1 MRYNYNQNSIVMG
14 NIFKYTILILSSS
27 LLSAFIVYKFVK
39 DSELK
44 VSVEHTPKPRI
55 VQTNYP
61 VNAHPSIDF
70 TQAAEQSMS
79 AVVHIKSSTV
89 KKISPHSHYNP
100 FREFFGDDFFGPHMQ
115 QPNPQV
121 RVGTGSGVI
130 IDQAGYIVTNYHVIQ
145 NADDIE
151 ISLNDNRNYKA
162 EIVGIDPST
171 DLAVLKIE
179 EENLP
184 FLTLQNSDDVKVG
197 QWVLAVGN
205 PFDLNSTVTAG
216 IVSAKARNINI
227 IKGNSAIES
236 FIQTDAAVN
245 PGNSGGALVNLNG
258 ELVGINTAIA
268 SPTGAYSGY
277 AFAVPS
283 NIVSKV
289 VEDLIEFGSTQR
301 AYLGV
306 IIRNVDA
313 TLKQEIDLDLN
324 QGVYIQEVMPGSS
337 ADQSGIK
344 QGDVIIEIEDKPTPS
359 VPSLQEQLSAFR
371 PGDKVVVKLK
381 RDKKD
386 KVIEVVLKN
395 KDGKAELLHK
405 EEMQLMRK
413 LGIELTSL
421 NNAELK
427 ELELEN
433 GVRISKIYN
442 GKIARETNIK
452 EGFIITKIGDQKVKS
467 KNDIITLLQNK
478 NGGILIEGRYP
489 SSQEIYYYGLG
500 L

>member
-1 MRYNYNQNSIVMG
+1 MRYNCNQNSIVMG
-14 NIFKYTILILSSS
+14 NLFKYTILILSSS
-27 LLSAFIVYKFVK
+27 FLSAFIVYKIVK

-44 VSVEHTPKPRI
+44 VSAKYATLPSFVEK
-55 VQTNYP
+55 NYP
-61 VNAHPSIDF
+61 VNNNSNIDF
-70 TQAAEQSMS
+70 TKAAQQSMS
-79 AVVHIKSSTV
+79 AVVHIKSSSI
-89 KKISPHSHYNP
+89 KKISPHNHYNP

-115 QPNPQV
+115 NPNPQV

-130 IDQAGYIVTNYHVIQ
+130 INQTGYIVTNYHVIQ

-162 EIVGIDPST
+162 EIVGVDPST
-171 DLAVLKIE
+171 DLAVLKIDE
-179 EENLP
+179 LNLP

-197 QWVLAVGN
+197 EWVLAVGN
-205 PFDLNSTVTAG
+205 PFNLNSTVTAG

-227 IKGNSAIES
+227 IKGNAAIES

-258 ELVGINTAIA
+258 KLVGINTAIA
-268 SPTGAYSGY
+268 SPTGSYSGY

-289 VEDLIEFGSTQR
+289 VKDLIEFGSTQR

-306 IIRNVDA
+306 IIRNIDA

-324 QGVYIQEVMPGSS
+324 QGVYIEEVMQGSS
-337 ADQSGIK
+337 ADVSGIK
-344 QGDVIIEIEDKPTPS
+344 QGDIILEIEDKPTLS

-371 PGDKVVVKLK
+371 PGDKVSIKLK

-395 KDGKAELLHK
+395 KDGKEELLQK

-452 EGFIITKIGDQKVKS
+452 EGFIITKLGDQKVKS
-467 KNDIITLLQNK
+467 KNEIITLLQNK
-478 NGGILIEGRYP
+478 NGGILIEGRYENSP
-489 SSQEIYYYGLG
+489 KLYYYAFGI
-500 L
+500 